1 MYIYSIIGE
10 KGYSIAGLFCDN
22 MPHYCVQWKNIFQG
36 NKDELKMLM
45 YNVFFVTIW
54 LQCNSRTEKNMHNI
68 FVLPYGKQM

>member
-10 KGYSIAGLFCDN
+10 KGYSIAGIFCDN

-45 YNVFFVTIW
+45 YKVFLTTV
-54 LQCNSRTEKNMHNI
+54 
-68 FVLPYGKQM
+68 